1 VVVLWQVE
9 AEIEVV
15 EERGV
20 GMWECSDFRRGAM
33 ILIRYLYAFDTI
45 RATGL
50 RLFQFFF
57 SSSKDAKGV
66 ERSGKMEDEDIS
78 RFMVKALEEC
88 TGHRVYEECIYSYEC

>member
-1 VVVLWQVE
+1 
-9 AEIEVV
+9 
-15 EERGV
+15 
-20 GMWECSDFRRGAM
+20 
-33 ILIRYLYAFDTI
+33 LYAFDTI

-66 ERSGKMEDEDIS
+66 KTKKKPDYLERSGKMEDEDIS